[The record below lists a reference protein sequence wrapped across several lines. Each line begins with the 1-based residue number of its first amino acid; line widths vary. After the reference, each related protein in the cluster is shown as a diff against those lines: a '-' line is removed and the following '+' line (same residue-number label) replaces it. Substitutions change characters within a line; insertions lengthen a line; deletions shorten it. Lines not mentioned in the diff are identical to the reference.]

1 MCIPENTLNVIIT
14 SIVSSLSNCL
24 LIGNSAEQSVYHM
37 CLTEFG
43 ALHIVVQYGLRDK
56 DHRILRWPY
65 YYMRELYLG
74 TVSSLVH
81 DKYLQN
87 VLYSKGCI
95 FLSLALS

>member
-24 LIGNSAEQSVYHM
+24 LIGNSAGQSVYHM
-37 CLTEFG
+37 CLTEVG
-43 ALHIVVQYGLRDK
+43 ALHIVVQYGGAITFCDG
-56 DHRILRWPY
+56 PY
-65 YYMRELYLG
+65 YYMRELYLV

>member
-1 MCIPENTLNVIIT
+1 MRIPENTLNVIIT

-65 YYMRELYLG
+65 YCIPKTTRWASG
-74 TVSSLVH
+74 
-81 DKYLQN
+81 
-87 VLYSKGCI
+87 SKE
-95 FLSLALS
+95 AAADEEK